1 MCTYR
6 NASLGRIRVESNDPE
21 ALMDLGVVVFFN
33 FGKRQKMTAVT

>member
-21 ALMDLGVVVFFN
+21 ALMDLGVVVFSILEN
-33 FGKRQKMTAVT
+33 DRK